1 MPNGTQSNIITPM
14 KTPFRRRYLLVPV
27 IAALLFSCSGPKED
41 KGEEVASVNGSP
53 IFMKDFMKEV
63 RTASSR
69 YPGKKLTEERLEEI
83 LHTMVDRKLLI
94 DEAVKKGLSEDERFL
109 ESIKSFWEQTL
120 IRELIESKN
129 SEWAEKLIVTDEEV
143 RSRYSMMS
151 SRITLRVIEADDV
164 KGAEAALPAVSA
176 KGELLGPLFV
186 EDLNHSDPL
195 LAAFAMEEGAKAV
208 AGSGDDFFA
217 YEVVKKEPS
226 GVAPLEE
233 VYDDLKASLLEEK
246 KEKALEEWLEDRKK
260 AAFIKI
266 NEEAVER
273 FK

>member
-1 MPNGTQSNIITPM
+1 M
-14 KTPFRRRYLLVPV
+14 KTTFRSAYVLVPV
-27 IAALLFSCSGPKED
+27 MAVLLFSCSGPED
-41 KGEEVASVNGSP
+41 GKGEEVASVNGSP

-69 YPGKKLTEERLEEI
+69 YPDRKLTEERLEEI

-129 SEWAEKLIVTDEEV
+129 REWADRLLVTDEEV
-143 RSRYSMMS
+143 RNRYSMMS
-151 SRITLRVIEADDV
+151 SRITIRVIKADDV

-176 KGELLGPLFV
+176 EGELLGPLFV

-208 AGSGDDFFA
+208 VGSDDDFFA

-233 VYDDLKASLLEEK
+233 VYEALKASLLEEK
-246 KEKALEEWLEDRKK
+246 KEKALEEWLEGRKK
-260 AAFIKI
+260 AASIKI
-266 NEEAVER
+266 DEDAVER
-273 FK
+273 LK